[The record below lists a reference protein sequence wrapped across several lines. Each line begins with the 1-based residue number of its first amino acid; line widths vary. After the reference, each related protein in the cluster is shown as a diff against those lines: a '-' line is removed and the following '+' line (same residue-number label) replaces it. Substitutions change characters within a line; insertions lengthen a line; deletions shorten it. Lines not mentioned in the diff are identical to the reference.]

1 MSTEVSELSDGDV
14 TRVAMRIALSAFSQ
28 LQNESEQLEDAEF
41 LKKYIQ
47 MCPYMS
53 PDSPAI
59 HAALKGLEEYSSNG
73 MVMQQERVSS
83 SVNLTT
89 MNAKICPVKTIS
101 IPAVLKKPTKITS
114 VIAFVFVFLRT
125 ILLDMPLALVFAIYL
140 GLVWTHRLND
150 LYFQKQINNLE
161 WTDQRAYHETTYY
174 NRVCDAFD
182 MTTRTPS
189 DLYVSE
195 DTTPKEAYAHQ
206 LKHGVTVFPN
216 ILSERTA
223 TDLRNFVVSKNRNL
237 TQGEVIYVIANKNRY
252 SFGLGTEEPSV
263 VNAVKELAT
272 HERLKPALEKI
283 LGPNPAL
290 IEMTAITAAYGAINQ
305 YWHDDVVS
313 RASALQFGRAFGPSY
328 SVFIQLQNTTTEM
341 GATSACP
348 GTHMCAHG
356 PMDKFC
362 DSHGFQVVNKDKVW
376 RLGDAMLMNM
386 NMWHR
391 GAGHVD
397 PDAPDRVMMIMT
409 FVPKPRSRVESRQ
422 LSQGIT
428 FSLRWDMWGHTL
440 SDLAKADTA
449 MTQPWAT
456 LRALGLYKA
465 KDADWGIDFVTG
477 STHRIANEDH
487 GYRRDQLEELIE
499 SGGFKEIPKFLHG
512 EISEDEGWH
521 EYILYTLINC
531 ENFAKSVHL
540 GVIAVYVV
548 IQSILLLFSL
558 ILSNNKHSSCGRFFW
573 AMVRLGVSHTLVYG
587 LYKAANNH
595 VDNTQWA
602 KDLNAGR
609 LYTAPF
615 GLEDNEFQGPT
626 TLPTRDDILIDTRY
640 KSDYL
645 AMYTDY
651 VSSGHP
657 GNQKWNGVLD
667 VMSPIYASYS
677 DDIFRNAVAEYTISA
692 MLAES
697 RRFLYQSPES
707 HWVWM
712 SKEDTMKEVKRQLKI
727 NSNRILNA
735 VVSKIDHLA
744 SECKYGYLRDTSM
757 AQIDAKV
764 FLDDLKA
771 QILSKVKSKPTTAVV
786 RKGDPDV
793 IGGVRPFPRLFQLV
807 KPVCNSR
814 FSRREVILHPGKQPK
829 EPWTGAWIKAGDIV
843 EGRYKESKTSFKWY
857 LGTVTK
863 VASQGLISISFHD
876 ETVDNLK
883 ATSVRRYYPLD
894 VGEDLEYLYSDFY
907 TATTVL
913 SANTDGTYNIYL
925 PEYDRTIR
933 QVHKGMLRRSN

>member
-1 MSTEVSELSDGDV
+1 
-14 TRVAMRIALSAFSQ
+14 
-28 LQNESEQLEDAEF
+28 
-41 LKKYIQ
+41 
-47 MCPYMS
+47 
-53 PDSPAI
+53 
-59 HAALKGLEEYSSNG
+59 
-73 MVMQQERVSS
+73 
-83 SVNLTT
+83 
-89 MNAKICPVKTIS
+89 
-101 IPAVLKKPTKITS
+101 
-114 VIAFVFVFLRT
+114 
-125 ILLDMPLALVFAIYL
+125 
-140 GLVWTHRLND
+140 
-150 LYFQKQINNLE
+150 
-161 WTDQRAYHETTYY
+161 
-174 NRVCDAFD
+174 
-182 MTTRTPS
+182 
-189 DLYVSE
+189 
-195 DTTPKEAYAHQ
+195 
-206 LKHGVTVFPN
+206 
-216 ILSERTA
+216 
-223 TDLRNFVVSKNRNL
+223 
-237 TQGEVIYVIANKNRY
+237 
-252 SFGLGTEEPSV
+252 
-263 VNAVKELAT
+263 
-272 HERLKPALEKI
+272 
-283 LGPNPAL
+283 
-290 IEMTAITAAYGAINQ
+290 
-305 YWHDDVVS
+305 
-313 RASALQFGRAFGPSY
+313 
-328 SVFIQLQNTTTEM
+328 
-341 GATSACP
+341 
-348 GTHMCAHG
+348 
-356 PMDKFC
+356 
-362 DSHGFQVVNKDKVW
+362 
-376 RLGDAMLMNM
+376 
-386 NMWHR
+386 
-391 GAGHVD
+391 
-397 PDAPDRVMMIMT
+397 
-409 FVPKPRSRVESRQ
+409 
-422 LSQGIT
+422 
-428 FSLRWDMWGHTL
+428 
-440 SDLAKADTA
+440 

-487 GYRRDQLEELIE
+487 GYRRDQLEDLIE

-814 FSRREVILHPGKQPK
+814 FSRREVILHPGKVP
-829 EPWTGAWIKAGDIV
+829 
-843 EGRYKESKTSFKWY
+843 
-857 LGTVTK
+857 
-863 VASQGLISISFHD
+863 
-876 ETVDNLK
+876 
-883 ATSVRRYYPLD
+883 
-894 VGEDLEYLYSDFY
+894 
-907 TATTVL
+907 
-913 SANTDGTYNIYL
+913 
-925 PEYDRTIR
+925 
-933 QVHKGMLRRSN
+933 